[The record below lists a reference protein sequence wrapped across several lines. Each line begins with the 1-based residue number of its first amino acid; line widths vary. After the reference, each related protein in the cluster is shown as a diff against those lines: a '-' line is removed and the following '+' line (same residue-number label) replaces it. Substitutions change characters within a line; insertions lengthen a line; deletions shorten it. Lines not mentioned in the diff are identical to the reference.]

1 MAASIPSYLFP
12 RHNNLRSYNLRSR
25 MKLLIVEDNPAMRR
39 LLRRMLADLV
49 DEFTECQDAGNV
61 LRSYSLCRPDWV
73 LMDIELTEMDG
84 ITATRRLLS
93 AFPEAKV
100 LVVTN
105 YDDSTLRNA
114 SKQAGACGYVLK
126 DDLLELRTW
135 LSGTRGK
142 END

>member
-1 MAASIPSYLFP
+1 
-12 RHNNLRSYNLRSR
+12 

-49 DEFTECQDAGNV
+49 DEFTECQDARNV
-61 LRSYSLCRPDWV
+61 LDPYSLCRPDWV
-73 LMDIELTEMDG
+73 LMDIEMTEVDG
-84 ITATRRLLS
+84 ITATRRLL
-93 AFPEAKV
+93 AEFPEAKV

-105 YDDSTLRNA
+105 YNDRALRNA
-114 SKQAGACGYVLK
+114 AKRAGACGYVLK
-126 DDLLELRTW
+126 DDLLELRKL